1 MMSDTNE
8 LRAAA
13 ERLRTNADAEYAK
26 MSPLLYFADCET
38 LANGYLAE
46 HPADDG
52 EPVAGDTEWMKAAI
66 GWIPVDGGRDGYIGR
81 DKIIFCKGSEN
92 IYSAWLQVSQHY
104 YDMRRIVRVYTRGDV
119 RRLCR
124 ALGIT
129 LKEGAA

>member
-13 ERLRTNADAEYAK
+13 ERLRTNADAEYTK

-52 EPVAGDTEWMKAAI
+52 EPVASKD
-66 GWIPVDGGRDGYIGR
+66 IPRNDVVSIDEYGTLTICNG
-81 DKIIFCKGSEN
+81 KIHH
-92 IYSAWLQVSQHY
+92 V
-104 YDMRRIVRVYTRGDV
+104 TRGDV
-119 RRLCR
+119 RRLAQ

-129 LKEGAA
+129 LKEGGA